1 MMRIMRVNLLA
12 WTVLDIIIE
21 VLLKRAG
28 KHSNLWKNSNEL
40 FAQPNSLRRKADVW
54 LDIQQVQS
62 QLEPDVELQPHLP
75 LSRGSTYR
83 TCTIVTSRLR
93 LVIPVCVTLWMVGV
107 LLELCILI
115 Y

>member
-21 VLLKRAG
+21 VLLKLAG

-40 FAQPNSLRRKADVW
+40 FAQPNSLEGKQMSGLISSR
-54 LDIQQVQS
+54 VQS
-62 QLEPDVELQPHLP
+62 QLEPDVELQPHFP
-75 LSRGSTYR
+75 LSHGSTYR

-93 LVIPVCVTLWMVGV
+93 LVIPICVTLWIG
-107 LLELCILI
+107 ECS
-115 Y
+115 